1 MKKVLSLTLTLILAL
16 NCCMI
21 PSFATED
28 RYSDT
33 HGHWAESSIERW
45 SEYEIVSGNRGKFN
59 PDSNMTRGQLAKV
72 LANTLGLTE
81 ETKANPFSDVSILDW
96 YYPYVMR
103 CYAAGIMLGD
113 NGKANPNAS
122 ITREQAIVMMC
133 RAMNV
138 EPDYSGAV
146 NGFIDSDT
154 IASYAVPYI
163 NAMVKAGVIGGDK
176 AGNVLPKGALTRG
189 AFMAILDR
197 SVVQYINEPGTYNL
211 TDKDG
216 IILVASGNVTLTG
229 KTSADV
235 VITEGASG
243 GTVNFDKATITG
255 SMTIQADN
263 ATITSKNSTLPKAE
277 ILGEGSK
284 VSNNTTTTGGSSSGG
299 SSGGSSSGGSS
310 SGSSGG
316 GSSTPTIPD
325 LVVTEPGSTYSNA
338 TYRNVTIAAS
348 VGDGDVTLDNV
359 TITGDIVVN
368 GCGSNTFGLKNCT
381 ISLNSTIKVNKDI
394 HLFEGA
400 TEVPRIELINT
411 PVPKIETLSPTILES
426 TDTNSIISTVVA
438 RENLEVRGSSTQIN
452 SITIPSNIVT
462 PVTITAT
469 AGNISDIVA
478 NSQISLTGT
487 SGNVEKVTTSA
498 NVAVNS
504 DIVGKVVV
512 ADTATESVSVDISG
526 DSAVEVVANTD
537 KGVEIN
543 SGSATVTVS
552 TDLAT
557 APDNVKVDNVE
568 VHIHKWDAGVVTTEP
583 TCTGVGIKTYTCTA
597 DGCTTPAATKTED
610 IPVIGHIWDEG
621 SVTTPATCT
630 STGVKTYTCTREDCD
645 GTKTEDI
652 PALGHTSEVVPAVP
666 ATCTEKGLTA
676 GSKCSV
682 CDTILVAQEL
692 TDPLGHS
699 WGNAI
704 TGMAT
709 CTTDGKITKSCT
721 RCDAIDEEVIPATG
735 HDYSGE
741 PIEHGATCTT
751 DGYNQYICNNGCGID
766 KKEPIP
772 ALGHDYGETYLS
784 DSTSHW
790 QKCSRCK
797 QSTEKVDH
805 VFGDTVA
812 CDSPDKCSICG
823 YETEAVGHRW
833 DEGTVTTPATCTST
847 GVMTFKCTACDE
859 EKTEVITAL
868 GHDYSTEFTVDQEAT
883 CTTDGSKS
891 KHCSRCNSVTEETT
905 IDALGHAWDE
915 GTVTTA
921 ATCTTDGVKK
931 YTCTRDGC
939 DGTNTEVIPALGHDY
954 STEFTIDKE
963 ATCTEAGSKSKHCSR
978 CDSVTDVTT
987 IPALGHDLVYIDSD
1001 NMHTVSCERCDA
1013 DLGTESHE
1021 WNDGVVVKEPTCTNT
1036 GSKSYLCIF
1045 CNGNMIDEIPA
1056 KGHTEETVKG
1066 TPATCEEAG
1075 LTDGTKCS
1083 VCGTWINEQETIE
1096 ALGHDWEH
1104 IEGYLAT
1111 CTEEG
1116 LEDYERCSRC
1126 GAQDGFTV
1134 IPATGHEAAIDE
1146 AVAPTCTTTGLTEGS
1161 HCSVC
1166 DEVIVEQEVVPATG
1180 HTPVVD
1186 EAVAATC
1193 ETQGLTEGSHCSV
1206 CGETI
1211 VEQEVIPETGHILVR
1226 KPGYAP
1232 SCTIAGLTDGWEC
1245 SSCGYV
1251 DTEQQDIPP
1260 NGHNLKKVDAKDP
1273 TCTEDGN
1280 IEHYKC
1286 SVCNAVFSDANG
1298 TNETTIEAVTIPATG
1313 HTEVIDEAGVPA
1325 TCTTTGKR
1333 AKSHCS
1339 VCDAI
1344 LSDGSELGVKDHT
1357 YIYTNI
1363 YDENQHSWSCNNCT
1377 ATGFSAHGNFI
1388 PIDEAHVQCEDCGYT
1403 RGIANED
1410 FYE

>member
-45 SEYEIVSGNRGKFN
+45 SEYDIVSGNRGKFN
-59 PDSNMTRGQLAKV
+59 PDANMTRGQLAKV

-81 ETKANPFSDVSILDW
+81 ETKANPFSDVSVLDW

-197 SVVQYINEPGTYNL
+197 SVVQYINEPGTYDL

-216 IILVASGNVTLTG
+216 IILITSGKVTLTG

-235 VITEGASG
+235 LITEGASG

-277 ILGEGSK
+277 ILGDGSK
-284 VSNNTTTTGGSSSGG
+284 VSNNTTTSGGSSGGGGSSSGG
-299 SSGGSSSGGSS
+299 SSGGST
-310 SGSSGG
+310 
-316 GSSTPTIPD
+316 TPTIPD
-325 LVVTEPGSTYSNA
+325 LVVTESGSTYSNA

-348 VGDGDVTLDNV
+348 VGDGDVTFDNV
-359 TITGDIVVN
+359 TITGDITIN

-381 ISLNSTIKVNKDI
+381 ISLNSTIKVDKDI
-394 HLFEGA
+394 HLLEGA
-400 TEVPRIELINT
+400 TEIPRIELINT
-411 PVPKIETLSPTILES
+411 SIPKIETFSPAILES

-438 RENLEVRGSSTQIN
+438 RENLEVRGPSTQIN
-452 SITIPSNIVT
+452 SITIPSNVAT

-469 AGNISDIVA
+469 AGKISDIVA

-512 ADTATESVSVDISG
+512 ADTAIENVSVSISG
-526 DSAVEVVANTD
+526 TSAVEVVANTD

-552 TDLAT
+552 TDLDT

-568 VHIHKWDAGVVTTEP
+568 VHIHKWDTGEVTTP
-583 TCTGVGIKTYTCTA
+583 ATCTGVGIKTYTCTA
-597 DGCTTPAATKTED
+597 DGCTTPTATKTED
-610 IPVIGHIWDEG
+610 IPVLGHIWDEG

-630 STGVKTYTCTREDCD
+630 ATGVKTYTCTREDCE

-652 PALGHTSEVVPAVP
+652 PALGHTSEVIPAKA

-682 CDTILVAQEL
+682 CDTILVAQEF

-721 RCDAIDEEVIPATG
+721 RCDATDEKVIPATG

-772 ALGHDYGETYLS
+772 ALGHDYGDTYLS

-797 QSTEKVDH
+797 QSSETEAHK
-805 VFGDTVA
+805 FADTVA
-812 CDSPDKCSICG
+812 CDASDKCSICG
-823 YETEAVGHRW
+823 YEVEAVGHRW
-833 DEGTVTTPATCTST
+833 DAGEVTTPATCLNA

-859 EKTEVITAL
+859 EKTEVIPAL
-868 GHDYSTEFTVDQEAT
+868 GHDYSTVFTVDQEAT

-891 KHCSRCNSVTEETT
+891 KHCSRCDSVTEVTT
-905 IDALGHAWDE
+905 IDALDHAWDE

-921 ATCTTDGVKK
+921 VTCTTDGVKK

-939 DGTNTEVIPALGHDY
+939 DGTNTEVIPALGHNY
-954 STEFTIDKE
+954 STEFTTDKE
-963 ATCTEAGSKSKHCSR
+963 ATCTTAGSKSKHCSR

-987 IPALGHDLVYIDSD
+987 IPALGHDLVYD
-1001 NMHTVSCERCDA
+1001 NAGGNRHTVSCKRCYA
-1013 DLGTESHE
+1013 DLGTEQHA
-1021 WNDGVVVKEPTCTNT
+1021 WDDGVVIKEPTCTET
-1036 GSKSYLCIF
+1036 GYKSYSCKLC
-1045 CNGNMIDEIPA
+1045 NLRMEDEIP
-1056 KGHTEETVKG
+1056 KISHTKVTVTG
-1066 TPATCEEAG
+1066 YDATCEVAG

-1083 VCGTWINEQETIE
+1083 VCGTWITEQETIE
-1096 ALGHDWEH
+1096 ALGHNWEH

-1116 LEDYERCSRC
+1116 LEDGERCSRC
-1126 GAQDGFTV
+1126 GAEDGFAV
-1134 IPATGHEAAIDE
+1134 IPATGHTAVVDE
-1146 AVAPTCTTTGLTEGS
+1146 AVAATCTKTGLTEGS

-1166 DEVIVEQEVVPATG
+1166 SEVIVEQEVVPATG
-1180 HTPVVD
+1180 HTSENV
-1186 EAVAATC
+1186 EAKAATC
-1193 ETQGLTEGSHCSV
+1193 IENGLTEGS
-1206 CGETI
+1206 
-1211 VEQEVIPETGHILVR
+1211 
-1226 KPGYAP
+1226 K
-1232 SCTIAGLTDGWEC
+1232 
-1245 SSCGYV
+1245 
-1251 DTEQQDIPP
+1251 
-1260 NGHNLKKVDAKDP
+1260 
-1273 TCTEDGN
+1273 
-1280 IEHYKC
+1280 
-1286 SVCNAVFSDANG
+1286 
-1298 TNETTIEAVTIPATG
+1298 
-1313 HTEVIDEAGVPA
+1313 
-1325 TCTTTGKR
+1325 
-1333 AKSHCS
+1333 CS

-1344 LSDGSELGVKDHT
+1344 LSGCEEIPALGHDYQYQYIDDEWHDCICSRGDFREKEGHNLEPGPSEGGPDL
-1357 YIYTNI
+1357 I
-1363 YDENQHSWSCNNCT
+1363 C
-1377 ATGFSAHGNFI
+1377 A
-1388 PIDEAHVQCEDCGYT
+1388 CGYSKT
-1403 RGIANED
+1403 FGTPE
-1410 FYE
+1410 